1 MVMIDAAASTG
12 PFRQRLGFAA
22 LEGRRTLAGER
33 LALVTTAVGVAMLPL
48 AVPSGPANI
57 APIDGFIAVAFGACL
72 LWAGSVGWRWQFPY
86 VIPMGVFMLGGA
98 LGALVG
104 PVPEAGIIALAQD
117 TVLIIWC
124 WAVVNISHSPGNL
137 RILLATWAYSGIA
150 WAALAFVGLAT
161 GTSVL
166 TGQIERQGTR
176 VQLTLADPSY
186 AANYF
191 FISMMIIWATR
202 RPSHRGVRFAAYAL
216 LVAALATTGSNS
228 GIVGLIVGTT
238 IAAALGIYR
247 RFGIVTAITVVA
259 FIVLG
264 GYLVASTVSLERIQE
279 RAHESRYAV
288 VREGIGRSPESAGER
303 EMLLQESIQL
313 YESGSPLG
321 EGPVSTKP
329 RIESEMGPLV
339 KEAHDD
345 YFAALIER
353 GALGFVG
360 ILLLVSSILLRG
372 LSVTKAKL
380 ADGFAA
386 TVIRPNALVGAVA
399 GTLVAGTVY
408 ELLHVRHIW
417 ALFAFVAALY
427 LWGRAGTKPDVHMG

>member
-1 MVMIDAAASTG
+1 MIDAAAITG
-12 PFRQRLGFAA
+12 PFRRRPGIAA
-22 LEGRRTLAGER
+22 LAERRTLAGER
-33 LALVTTAVGVAMLPL
+33 LAVVTTAVGVAMLPL
-48 AVPSGPANI
+48 AVPAGPANV
-57 APIDGFIAVAFGACL
+57 APIDGFIAVAFGTCL
-72 LWAGSVGWRWQFPY
+72 LWAGTVGWRWRFPY
-86 VIPMGVFMLGGA
+86 VIPVGMLMLGGA

-104 PVPEAGIIALAQD
+104 PVPDAGIIALSQD
-117 TVLIIWC
+117 IVLIIWC
-124 WAVVNISHSPGNL
+124 WTVVNISHSPGNL

-150 WAALAFVGLAT
+150 WAVLAFVGLAT
-161 GTSVL
+161 GSSVL

-202 RPSHRGVRFAAYAL
+202 RPNHRGLRFAAYAL
-216 LVAALATTGSNS
+216 LVSALATTGSNS
-228 GIVGLIVGTT
+228 GIVAMIVGTAL
-238 IAAALGIYR
+238 AAALGTYR
-247 RFGIVTAITVVA
+247 RFGIVPVLTVVA

-264 GYLVASTVSLERIQE
+264 GYLVASTVSLGRIQE
-279 RAHESRYAV
+279 RAHESRYAF
-288 VREGIGRSPESAGER
+288 VREGIGRSPQSAEQR
-303 EMLLQESIQL
+303 QMLLGESIQL
-313 YESGSPLG
+313 YRSGSPLG
-321 EGPVSTKP
+321 EGPVSTKS
-329 RIESEMGPLV
+329 RLEGEMGPLV

-360 ILLLVSSILLRG
+360 ILLLVSSLSLRA

-380 ADGFAA
+380 AEGFAA

-408 ELLHVRHIW
+408 ELLHVRHVW

-427 LWGRAGTKPDVHMG
+427 LWGREGTRPARS

>member
-1 MVMIDAAASTG
+1 MIDAAATTG
-12 PFRQRLGFAA
+12 PFRRPAGIAA
-22 LEGRRTLAGER
+22 LAGRRIAEER
-33 LALVTTAVGVAMLPL
+33 LAVGTTAVAVAMLPL
-48 AVPSGPANI
+48 AVPTGPANI
-57 APIDGFIAVAFGACL
+57 APIDAFIAVALGACL
-72 LWAGSVGWRWQFPY
+72 FWAGTAGRRWQFPY
-86 VIPMGVFMLGGA
+86 VIPMGMLLVGGA

-104 PVPEAGIIALAQD
+104 PVPEAGIVALMQD
-117 TVLIIWC
+117 IVLIVWC

-150 WAALAFVGLAT
+150 WAVLAFVGLAT
-161 GTSVL
+161 GSSVL

-176 VQLTLADPSY
+176 VQITLADPSY

-228 GIVGLIVGTT
+228 GIVALIVGTVV
-238 IAAALGIYR
+238 AAALGIYR
-247 RFGIVTAITVVA
+247 RFGIAPALTVVA
-259 FIVLG
+259 FLALG
-264 GYLVASTVSLERIQE
+264 GYLVASTVSRGSIQE
-279 RAHESRYAV
+279 RAHESRYAF
-288 VREGIGRSPESAGER
+288 VRQGIGRSPQSAGQR
-303 EMLLQESIQL
+303 EVLLHESIHL

-321 EGPVSTKP
+321 EGPASTKP
-329 RIESEMGPLV
+329 RIEGEMGPLV

-353 GALGFVG
+353 GALGLVG
-360 ILLLVSSILLRG
+360 VLLLVSSLAFRA
-372 LSVTKAKL
+372 LSVTRTKL
-380 ADGFAA
+380 AGGFAA

-408 ELLHVRHIW
+408 ELLHVRHVW
-417 ALFAFVAALY
+417 ALFALVAALY
-427 LWGRAGTKPDVHMG
+427 IWGRENGSDT